1 MSQTISTE
9 KFLREVRRAIPR
21 RSSESEKIIQVW
33 YCKTVQNHKGLFI
46 TDSFDGHFYECTY
59 DGDKG
64 EMYVDDYV
72 KQCKCTVR
80 VEPEGEES

>member
-1 MSQTISTE
+1 MPQTISTD
-9 KFLREVRRAIPR
+9 KFLREARRAIR
-21 RSSESEKIIQVW
+21 IMRSEKGNVIQVW

-46 TDSFDGHFYECTY
+46 TDAHDKHFYECTY
-59 DGDKG
+59 NGDKG

-80 VEPEGEES
+80 VEPEGEGS